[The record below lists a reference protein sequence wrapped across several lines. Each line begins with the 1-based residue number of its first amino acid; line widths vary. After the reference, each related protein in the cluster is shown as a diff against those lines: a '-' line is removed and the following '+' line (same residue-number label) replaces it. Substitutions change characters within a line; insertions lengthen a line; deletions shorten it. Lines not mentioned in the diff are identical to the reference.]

1 MTRTHET
8 PKQAARRLAAGAI
21 RDGFQ
26 PQALHEYCDPDG
38 NPLFWRIRLKHPDS
52 GEKWIRPMK
61 LNGQGYI
68 LGEPEFPNG
77 KPLYR
82 LDDLAISPAEDVYVA
97 EGETCANALMKLG
110 LLATTSGAAD
120 SAGKADWTMLSGRI
134 VTIWPDNDEAGR
146 HYAEAVAE
154 ILLGL
159 GCTVRMID
167 VAALNLPPK
176 GDVVDWLAAHAEAR
190 GGDITALSSMAMPR
204 SLESHQDT
212 QPAEGIPTPSLDPDI
227 EEPGMGKEQAPYAR
241 PSDGHASR
249 QSHTPEG
256 IAPPAYPLD
265 ALGGI
270 LGDAARAIAEGAQL
284 DPAIAGQSILG
295 AAALAAQQSTDVL
308 TATGRKPLSLYLL
321 TSALSGDGKSAADG
335 PALAPI
341 RDLERRQWREYEAER
356 TQWENT
362 TKQERGDRPINP
374 LRLVADFTAEGLI
387 RQYREGLPS
396 LGAFSDEAG
405 AVFGGHGFTK
415 EKKLAT
421 AAALSSLWDGQ
432 GIRARARASDERGG
446 LEARFNV
453 WLSAHWL
460 IQPAAVHEAIN
471 DSILGEQ
478 GFWPRVLLATPAPG
492 EPRQY
497 RPFRADQDPAIG
509 RYWGRLADLLRQPVT
524 AHESR
529 PALALSQPAE
539 SLVSQFFEAMDKAC
553 RRTNGRYAPIRS
565 WGSRA
570 TEQVCRIAGVLTVF
584 ERGHEATIELEEV
597 TRAAALVAY
606 SLDSWLYMLERK
618 PEADAHAYAERLL
631 NWLKKQPGQQSDGR
645 AMLTIGPKPRSA
657 GLRDSALAILSG
669 EKRVANMGGGTWVA
683 V

>member
-1 MTRTHET
+1 M
-8 PKQAARRLAAGAI
+8 L
-21 RDGFQ
+21 
-26 PQALHEYCDPDG
+26 
-38 NPLFWRIRLKHPDS
+38 
-52 GEKWIRPMK
+52 
-61 LNGQGYI
+61 
-68 LGEPEFPNG
+68 PE
-77 KPLYR
+77 
-82 LDDLAISPAEDVYVA
+82 
-97 EGETCANALMKLG
+97 
-110 LLATTSGAAD
+110 
-120 SAGKADWTMLSGRI
+120 
-134 VTIWPDNDEAGR
+134 
-146 HYAEAVAE
+146 
-154 ILLGL
+154 
-159 GCTVRMID
+159 
-167 VAALNLPPK
+167 
-176 GDVVDWLAAHAEAR
+176 
-190 GGDITALSSMAMPR
+190 
-204 SLESHQDT
+204 
-212 QPAEGIPTPSLDPDI
+212 
-227 EEPGMGKEQAPYAR
+227 
-241 PSDGHASR
+241 
-249 QSHTPEG
+249 QSQ
-256 IAPPAYPLD
+256 
-265 ALGGI
+265 
-270 LGDAARAIAEGAQL
+270 RGAQL

-295 AAALAAQQSTDVL
+295 AAALAAQQSADVL

-321 TSALSGDGKSAADG
+321 TSALSGDGKSAADS

-356 TQWENT
+356 AQWENT
-362 TKQERGDRPINP
+362 TKQERGERPINP
-374 LRLVADFTAEGLI
+374 LRLVADFTAEGMI

-471 DSILGEQ
+471 DAILGEQ

-497 RPFRADQDPAIG
+497 RPFHADQDPAIG
-509 RYWGRLADLLRQPVT
+509 RYWARLADLLRQPVT
-524 AHESR
+524 AHEYR

-584 ERGHEATIELEEV
+584 DRGHEATIEPEEV

-618 PEADAHAYAERLL
+618 PEVDAHAYAERLL

-657 GLRDSALAILSG
+657 SLRDSALAILSG
-669 EKRVANMGGGTWVA
+669 EKRVINMGGGTWA
-683 V
+683 AA